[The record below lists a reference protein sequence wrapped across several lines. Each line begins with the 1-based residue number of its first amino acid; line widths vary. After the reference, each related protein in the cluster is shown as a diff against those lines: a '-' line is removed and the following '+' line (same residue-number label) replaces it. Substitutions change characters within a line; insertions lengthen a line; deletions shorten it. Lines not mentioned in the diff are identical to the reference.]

1 MQRFILDKKLQ
12 KDCIFIKDLELSQL
26 LLMND
31 SNYPW
36 LILVPRKNNLTE
48 IIDLDQDNQIILLSE
63 INYVSKILKK
73 HLNVDKINIASLG
86 NVVSQLHIHII
97 GRYFNDISY
106 PKPIWGQVNSVKYD
120 EIKIINFKE
129 IFKN

>member
-1 MQRFILDKKLQ
+1 MHQFILDKKLQ

-36 LILVPRKNNLTE
+36 LILVPRKKNLTE
-48 IIDLDQDNQIILLSE
+48 IIDLDQDDQIILLSE

-86 NVVSQLHIHII
+86 NIVSQLHIHII

-120 EIKIINFKE
+120 EIKISNFKE

>member
-1 MQRFILDKKLQ
+1 MHQFILDKKLQ

-48 IIDLDQDNQIILLSE
+48 IIDLDQDDQIILLSE

-86 NVVSQLHIHII
+86 NIVSQLHIHII

-106 PKPIWGQVNSVKYD
+106 PKPVWGQVDSVEYN
-120 EIKIINFKE
+120 EIKISNFKE

>member
-1 MQRFILDKKLQ
+1 MHQFILDKKLQ

-36 LILVPRKNNLTE
+36 LILAPRKNNLTE
-48 IIDLDQDNQIILLSE
+48 IIDLDQDDQIILLSE

-86 NVVSQLHIHII
+86 NIVSQLHIHII

-106 PKPIWGQVNSVKYD
+106 PKPIWGQVDSVEYN
-120 EIKIINFKE
+120 EIKISNFKE

>member
-1 MQRFILDKKLQ
+1 MHHFILDKKLQ
-12 KDCIFIKDLELSQL
+12 KDCIFIKDLKLSQL

-36 LILVPRKNNLTE
+36 LILVPRKKNLTE
-48 IIDLDQDNQIILLSE
+48 IIDLDQDDQIILLSE

-120 EIKIINFKE
+120 EIKISNFKE

>member
-1 MQRFILDKKLQ
+1 MHQFILDKKLQ

-36 LILVPRKNNLTE
+36 LILAPRKNNLTE
-48 IIDLDQDNQIILLSE
+48 IIDLDQDDQIILLSE

-86 NVVSQLHIHII
+86 NIVSQLHIHII

-106 PKPIWGQVNSVKYD
+106 PKPVWGQVDSVEYN
-120 EIKIINFKE
+120 EIKISNFKE

>member
-48 IIDLDQDNQIILLSE
+48 IIDLDQDDQVILLSE

-97 GRYFNDISY
+97 GRYFDDISY
-106 PKPIWGQVNSVKYD
+106 PKPIWGQVNSVEYD
-120 EIKIINFKE
+120 EIKISNFKE

>member
-1 MQRFILDKKLQ
+1 MHQFILDKKLQ

-36 LILVPRKNNLTE
+36 LILAPRKNNLTE
-48 IIDLDQDNQIILLSE
+48 IIDLDQDDQIILLSE

-86 NVVSQLHIHII
+86 NIVSQLHIHII

-106 PKPIWGQVNSVKYD
+106 PKPVWGQVDSVEYN
-120 EIKIINFKE
+120 EIKISNLKE

>member
-1 MQRFILDKKLQ
+1 MHQFILDKKLQ

-36 LILVPRKNNLTE
+36 LILAPRKNNLTE
-48 IIDLDQDNQIILLSE
+48 IIDLDQDDQIILLSE

-86 NVVSQLHIHII
+86 NIVSQLHIHII
-97 GRYFNDISY
+97 GRYFNDVSY
-106 PKPIWGQVNSVKYD
+106 PKPIWGQVDSVEYN
-120 EIKIINFKE
+120 EIKISNFKE

>member
-36 LILVPRKNNLTE
+36 LILAPRKNNLTE
-48 IIDLDQDNQIILLSE
+48 IIDLDQDDQIILLSE

>member
-106 PKPIWGQVNSVKYD
+106 PKPIWGQVNSVEYD
-120 EIKIINFKE
+120 EIKISNFKE

>member
-1 MQRFILDKKLQ
+1 MHQFILDKKLQ

-36 LILVPRKNNLTE
+36 LILAPRKNNLTE
-48 IIDLDQDNQIILLSE
+48 IIDLDQDDQIILLSE

-86 NVVSQLHIHII
+86 NIVSQLHIHII

-106 PKPIWGQVNSVKYD
+106 PKPIWGEVDSVEYN
-120 EIKIINFKE
+120 EIKISNFKE

>member
-36 LILVPRKNNLTE
+36 LILAPRKNNLTE
-48 IIDLDQDNQIILLSE
+48 IIDLDQDDQIILLSE

-106 PKPIWGQVNSVKYD
+106 PKPIWGEVDSVEYN
-120 EIKIINFKE
+120 EIKISNFKE

>member
-1 MQRFILDKKLQ
+1 MHQFILDKKLQ

-106 PKPIWGQVNSVKYD
+106 PKPIWGQVDSVEYD
-120 EIKIINFKE
+120 ERKISNFKE

>member
-1 MQRFILDKKLQ
+1 MHHFILDKKLQ

-36 LILVPRKNNLTE
+36 LILVPRKKNLTE
-48 IIDLDQDNQIILLSE
+48 IIDLDQDDQIILLSE

-120 EIKIINFKE
+120 EIKISNFKE